1 MPLPGAYEVP
11 TTCEYCGAG
20 HVSNCTPN
28 CQRPK
33 LFFAKQR
40 PPFVPVGGS
49 SNGRCSAVK
58 WDPVT
63 DYEQVKEKVVV
74 AMEDAPEMVDED
86 VMSEGKHSSTSWMG
100 DLFRGSG
107 VAAATTVSS

>member
-1 MPLPGAYEVP
+1 
-11 TTCEYCGAG
+11 
-20 HVSNCTPN
+20 
-28 CQRPK
+28 
-33 LFFAKQR
+33 
-40 PPFVPVGGS
+40 
-49 SNGRCSAVK
+49 
-58 WDPVT
+58 VT